1 MRKATFDPGL
11 TTQYGGPL
19 RRAIN
24 ADGSFNVIRRGT
36 SWRDIHPYL
45 HLVSI
50 PWPQYLLTL
59 LAAYI
64 VVNAFFAVIYYALGP
79 DAIQANFEFRTPMDR
94 FLAGFYFSSHTL
106 TTVGFG
112 SLYPK
117 SAAGNLVAAL
127 EALVGLLAFAVATGI
142 FFGRVSRPSA
152 RIGFSERA
160 LIAPYQDGWSL
171 QFRVVNRRANS
182 LLEPEVTI
190 VMMTVGE
197 LEGGSKRKYETMKL
211 EREKVYFFPLTWTI
225 VHPIDPD
232 SPLYGKTAQD
242 LEQSQA
248 EFLILVRAFDET
260 FGQTV
265 HQRYSYRYD
274 EVVWNA
280 RFTPAFGINEAGDMV
295 LSVDL
300 VGAHARLPED

>member
-1 MRKATFDPGL
+1 
-11 TTQYGGPL
+11 
-19 RRAIN
+19 
-24 ADGSFNVIRRGT
+24 V
-36 SWRDIHPYL
+36 
-45 HLVSI
+45 
-50 PWPQYLLTL
+50 
-59 LAAYI
+59 
-64 VVNAFFAVIYYALGP
+64 YYALGP
-79 DAIQANFEFRTPMDR
+79 DAIQANFEFHTPLDR

-112 SLYPK
+112 SLSPK
-117 SAAGNLVAAL
+117 GAAANLVAAL
-127 EALVGLLAFAVATGI
+127 EALVGLLAFAVATGV

-160 LIAPYQDGWSL
+160 LIAPYQDGLSL

-182 LLEPEVTI
+182 LLELEVTI

-197 LEGGSKRKYETMKL
+197 AEGGSKRKYEAMKL
-211 EREKVYFFPLTWTI
+211 EREKVYFFPLTWTV

-295 LSVDL
+295 LSVDR
-300 VGAHARLPED
+300 VGAHARLAED